1 MSGIKRTGSNIRDAT
16 KGDAAAVVALWT
28 EAYFTEGEGGRDT
41 PYEQTEFEATAAA
54 AAHLLVAERNGEVVG
69 VAALLGPAE
78 PSRAVAGEGEGE
90 LARLVVGS
98 GARRHGIGRALAER
112 CADLARAAGWP
123 AIALWSRPY
132 QTAGH
137 RLYES
142 LGYERAPERDSV
154 DETGFARLVFCL
166 SLRRPSPPQ
175 R

>member
-1 MSGIKRTGSNIRDAT
+1 VSDEGLIRDASEHD
-16 KGDAAAVVALWT
+16 GPAIVDLWT

-41 PYEQTEFEATAAA
+41 PYELTEFEATASS
-54 AAHLLVAERNGEVVG
+54 AAHLLVAERDGEVVG
-69 VAALLGPAE
+69 VVALLGPEE
-78 PSRAVAGEGEGE
+78 PSRAVAGDGEAE

-98 GARRHGIGRALAER
+98 GTRRRGIGRALAER
-112 CADLARAAGWP
+112 CAELARTEGRP

-142 LGYERAPERDSV
+142 LGYTRLPERDSV
-154 DETGFARLVFCL
+154 DDTDHGRLVFRL
-166 SLRRPSPPQ
+166 SIEPSSPPQ